1 MKRLFKKKTVIAPK
15 NKKEEENF
23 INYLG
28 IVDSIHDFG
37 KPRCLSGDMF
47 KNNKSAADSFKRHI
61 ENKNKV
67 FQEIPHYQQ
76 YTSSGFEKEYVKNV
90 LEKNNIEKK
99 LLKEGDLFKK
109 FKKYFNIEDK
119 KKYYTNHDAA
129 FKNKGFNWNLNLNN
143 QEQKLLKGKS
153 NKNRNKI
160 MKLIENQGDKYHVQ
174 LKTPHNSWDGATVT
188 TTSYFV
194 KSRGQIVLPYTGN
207 NKKTWIF
214 NSNILTKKDNEGE
227 MSFTYVGSR
236 NPIYDIGPV
245 VRFKYILDQQKTTFN
260 YKSNKK
266 VLLNIPFNNT
276 GLILGKDTK
285 SFIKNM
291 KKKFTDLKN
300 FFKSKQKN
308 EKEYNVEHVLDK
320 KIMNNKSYYLIKWH
334 GYEEQDS
341 TWQPAND
348 LTHKMKQSYEKGVYD
363 GTIKQHLDSAGK
375 YIEIEDQSYDK
386 GPTVGS
392 LCSVLISDKP
402 TERGCGEGTICGQL
416 YTRLNDITIER
427 PHLYNLLLDVKRS
440 GDWEQVNS
448 IKWYSDKFKERTVI
462 FFTGDWLCFLY
473 AVLNN
478 MNTVFISS
486 KKPPQIT
493 CYKKKEETPIINLE
507 QIGGNGYDSE
517 DIDVDMREGNKSGS
531 KGIEDVDEN
540 GDVDM
545 EDKTLTLEEQENNV
559 SIEKAYDVNIELNN
573 AFMTVLSGIRN
584 ITMEWHSNYTN
595 VNYYEMIH
603 EIIKDFNDVI
613 EMFTDTE
620 TKSTIKKNIKGI
632 IDLFSLILEIKTNDK
647 DTTKDEKDTT
657 KDEKDTIKYEKDTI
671 KDEKDSPGNK
681 FNQTFLENKFD
692 KDQLEK
698 YGYIGLAQETDISS
712 REHTLKKIFLMSV
725 CILYEM
731 MMLDTE
737 FDYKKPEDDLKM
749 INENIIPELPPI
761 IESFYYPI
769 LTDKIYTANE
779 GKLSLFREDALDNI
793 IKLLGFNYNLLA
805 YILLT
810 PSITISTL
818 NKAFNLH
825 GFYNGESKQIILKA
839 FYDSYNILNDN
850 ENIPVD
856 KQDFID
862 SARKFIGVTDVPP
875 VPPAPPAAPTA
886 VQPAPPAPVA
896 APTAVQPAPPAAP
909 TAVQPA
915 PPAPPAAPTAV
926 QPDPPTRKRDRDD
939 EYEHNKAK
947 RPKKGGGKTKK
958 RTKKLNK
965 TKKKSHKNKK
975 KHNKKKHNKKTKKM
989 KKKRNGNTKSNKRNK
1004 KSNPKHKKQLFEM
1017 TIKELKERVKNNKS
1031 K

>member
-1 MKRLFKKKTVIAPK
+1 MKRLFKKNTVVAPK

-37 KPRCLSGDMF
+37 KTRCLSGDMF

-61 ENKNKV
+61 ENKNIA

-76 YTSSGFEKEYVKNV
+76 YTYRGFEKEYVKNV
-90 LEKNNIEKK
+90 LEENNIEKK

-109 FKKYFNIEDK
+109 FKKYFNIKDK
-119 KKYYTNHDAA
+119 NKYYTNHDAA

-260 YKSNKK
+260 YKSNNK

-276 GLILGKDTK
+276 GLILGEDTK

-363 GTIKQHLDSAGK
+363 GNIKQHLDSTGK

-416 YTRLNDITIER
+416 YTRLNDITVER
-427 PHLYNLLLDVKRS
+427 PHLYNLLLDIKRS

-478 MNTVFISS
+478 INTVFISS

-493 CYKKKEETPIINLE
+493 CYKKKKETPIINLE
-507 QIGGNGYDSE
+507 QIGGDGSDSE
-517 DIDVDMREGNKSGS
+517 DSDVDMGEGN
-531 KGIEDVDEN
+531 EN
-540 GDVDM
+540 GDVNM
-545 EDKTLTLEEQENNV
+545 ETLTLEEQENNV
-559 SIEKAYDVNIELNN
+559 SIEKAYDVNIDLNN

-584 ITMEWHSNYTN
+584 ITMEWHSNDTTDN
-595 VNYYEMIH
+595 YEMIR
-603 EIIKDFNDVI
+603 EIIKDFNGVI
-613 EMFTDTE
+613 EMFTDTG
-620 TKSTIKKNIKGI
+620 TKSPIKKNIKGI
-632 IDLFSLILEIKTNDK
+632 IDLFSLILEIETNDK
-647 DTTKDEKDTT
+647 DSTKN
-657 KDEKDTIKYEKDTI
+657 
-671 KDEKDSPGNK
+671 EKDSPGNK
-681 FNQTFLENKFD
+681 FSQTFLENKYD
-692 KDQLEK
+692 EDQREK
-698 YGYIGLAQETDISS
+698 YGYIGIALETEISS
-712 REHTLKKIFLMSV
+712 KEHTLKKIFLMSV
-725 CILYEM
+725 CI
-731 MMLDTE
+731 
-737 FDYKKPEDDLKM
+737 FC
-749 INENIIPELPPI
+749 
-761 IESFYYPI
+761 
-769 LTDKIYTANE
+769 
-779 GKLSLFREDALDNI
+779 
-793 IKLLGFNYNLLA
+793 
-805 YILLT
+805 
-810 PSITISTL
+810 
-818 NKAFNLH
+818 
-825 GFYNGESKQIILKA
+825 
-839 FYDSYNILNDN
+839 
-850 ENIPVD
+850 
-856 KQDFID
+856 
-862 SARKFIGVTDVPP
+862 
-875 VPPAPPAAPTA
+875 
-886 VQPAPPAPVA
+886 
-896 APTAVQPAPPAAP
+896 
-909 TAVQPA
+909 
-915 PPAPPAAPTAV
+915 
-926 QPDPPTRKRDRDD
+926 
-939 EYEHNKAK
+939 
-947 RPKKGGGKTKK
+947 
-958 RTKKLNK
+958 
-965 TKKKSHKNKK
+965 
-975 KHNKKKHNKKTKKM
+975 
-989 KKKRNGNTKSNKRNK
+989 
-1004 KSNPKHKKQLFEM
+1004 
-1017 TIKELKERVKNNKS
+1017 
-1031 K
+1031 